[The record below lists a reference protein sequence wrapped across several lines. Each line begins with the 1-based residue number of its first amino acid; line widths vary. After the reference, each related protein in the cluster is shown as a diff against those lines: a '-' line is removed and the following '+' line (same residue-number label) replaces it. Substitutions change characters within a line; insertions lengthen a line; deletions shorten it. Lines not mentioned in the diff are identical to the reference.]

1 MHIGLPDVDPG
12 REKRPK
18 PLEHQPFH
26 IARRDAHPWAFAGDL
41 QPEATPRR
49 SSGIAWLSLKA
60 VIETSPSLT

>member
-26 IARRDAHPWAFAGDL
+26 IARRDAHPFLGFCG
-41 QPEATPRR
+41 R
-49 SSGIAWLSLKA
+49 SPARSDS
-60 VIETSPSLT
+60 ET